1 MHEEIIS
8 ATDVTLTYRVVHGA
22 SSSMKESALNFLQR
36 RISTTDFTALNNL
49 SFTLNRGET
58 LAVIGRNGAGK
69 STLLKVLARVLP
81 PTKGRVIVRGSVA
94 PMIELGA
101 GFNPELTGN
110 ENAILYSAILGRD
123 INVVR
128 QRLGEIAEWAGIA
141 DHMDLP
147 IRTFSSGMIARLA
160 FAIATDK
167 VPDLLLVDEVLSVG
181 DAEFQEK
188 SSLRMRE
195 LMAQDTGVILVTHNL
210 ETARKLATRA
220 LWLERGSVAAMG
232 DVDMVVDSYLKHYKG

>member
-1 MHEEIIS
+1 
-8 ATDVTLTYRVVHGA
+8 
-22 SSSMKESALNFLQR
+22 
-36 RISTTDFTALNNL
+36 
-49 SFTLNRGET
+49 
-58 LAVIGRNGAGK
+58 
-69 STLLKVLARVLP
+69 
-81 PTKGRVIVRGSVA
+81 
-94 PMIELGA
+94 
-101 GFNPELTGN
+101 
-110 ENAILYSAILGRD
+110 
-123 INVVR
+123 
-128 QRLGEIAEWAGIA
+128 
-141 DHMDLP
+141 
-147 IRTFSSGMIARLA
+147 MIARLA